1 MTFRAEKFLKR
12 LFGRN
17 RLDDACHRLDNLTQ
31 EEARMAEAETLMI
44 AGRIHEGVNEVKES
58 VAGVNIKLESAHTEA
73 QAVNRKV
80 SLINTGDVFFYSL
93 TPECVLSL
101 TRLGVTEAREE
112 IQVVFKHVSDLNR
125 S

>member
-1 MTFRAEKFLKR
+1 
-12 LFGRN
+12 
-17 RLDDACHRLDNLTQ
+17 
-31 EEARMAEAETLMI
+31 MAEAETLMI
-44 AGRIHEGVNEVKES
+44 AGRIDEGVKEVKES

-73 QAVNRKV
+73 QAIHRKV
-80 SLINTGDVFFYSL
+80 SLIDTGDVFCYSL
-93 TPECVLSL
+93 TPGCVLSP